1 MFDWGEQAM
10 RWYRFIGPVA
20 IIFLSALKM
29 IYIPSAMAA
38 THKMLA
44 LKFNQLEMKMIVSD
58 KTDDTAASFQ
68 VLRQEIEATEPP
80 SMPVVSVL
88 SHNELC

>member
-1 MFDWGEQAM
+1 
-10 RWYRFIGPVA
+10 
-20 IIFLSALKM
+20 
-29 IYIPSAMAA
+29 MAA
-38 THKMLA
+38 TYKMLA
-44 LKFNQLEMKMIVSD
+44 LQFNQLEMKMIVSD
-58 KTDDTAASFQ
+58 KTDGTAASFQ